1 MKTQWFND
9 SSTGPSSRRLEVV
22 PVPQSRANVR
32 THDHSHCDGHDRHD
46 GRSREAINR
55 TPRAPSKRSLAR
67 SDFNDWK
74 LLSRYITCIDAA
86 DIFLMCSHHSVNGKG
101 VYIYIYA
108 YIYIYNICIYIYR
121 YISPEY
127 DLLQRVTVTSSLCI
141 AQWPSAEVRG
151 LQPEAG

>member
-32 THDHSHCDGHDRHD
+32 THDHSHGDGHDRHD
-46 GRSREAINR
+46 GTSREAINR

-86 DIFLMCSHHSVNGKG
+86 DFFLMCSHHSVNGIYIYMHIHIIF
-101 VYIYIYA
+101 VYTYIDIYIYI
-108 YIYIYNICIYIYR
+108 
-121 YISPEY
+121 P
-127 DLLQRVTVTSSLCI
+127 
-141 AQWPSAEVRG
+141 
-151 LQPEAG
+151 